1 MLRLS
6 SEAEMC
12 CAEMTGRE
20 DRPEYDAR
28 SLPEGRCKCRSRLKI
43 DVAKVCRKV
52 NPDDC
57 QMMLDEGLKSA

>member
-1 MLRLS
+1 MR
-6 SEAEMC
+6 

-20 DRPEYDAR
+20 DRPDYDAR
-28 SLPEGRCKCRSRLKI
+28 SLLEGRCRCSSRLKI

-57 QMMLDEGLKSA
+57 QMIVDEGLKNA